1 MSQALENTSKS
12 ADEMIR
18 THGDILDMSISN
30 AAALQHDLM
39 HFANTAASASQVVDH
54 MLEVVA
60 PSMS

>member
-1 MSQALENTSKS
+1 MGQVLDTTSKS
-12 ADEMIR
+12 TDELIR
-18 THGDILDMSISN
+18 IHKDILDMSISN